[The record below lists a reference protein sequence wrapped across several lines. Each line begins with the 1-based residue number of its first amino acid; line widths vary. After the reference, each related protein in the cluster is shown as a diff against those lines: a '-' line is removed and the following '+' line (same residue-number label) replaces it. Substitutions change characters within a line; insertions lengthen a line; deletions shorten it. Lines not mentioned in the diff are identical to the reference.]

1 MSIIFQINYLEKKL
15 KKLYLFFN
23 DKCTILY
30 NNLNLTFYNIN
41 KNQKKLNIA
50 IYTLRIKD
58 GGRARITALLI
69 NYLNELN
76 IFNLFLF
83 TNYLIEENE
92 YDIPNNIPR
101 FTIKNNLIKLINKN
115 KIDILIYELDNIE
128 EIINLNNLMNIKV
141 IFYQHSSS
149 FNWIYDNYTIFKSMY
164 KAFHYSKYIISV
176 VPFDSDYLFNKWGI
190 NTILM
195 TNFMTFDFNHV
206 YISNLSA
213 QNILLIGRGDAKLK
227 RFHIGIEAMEYIVKE
242 IQNCELNIIS
252 SLKRVDKIKGLV
264 NNLDL
269 NKNIKFNGY
278 SSLVEIYFRNASLNL
293 VPSISESFSLVLS
306 ETKIYGIPSILLG
319 LDYISLAKG
328 GIIIIYDDLPE
339 SLALESIK
347 IISNKEYRKN
357 LGKEARNSM
366 RQFNN
371 KLLIEKW
378 VKLILSVYKGEY
390 YYNKLREEYKILSQ
404 NNAINLLNNQ
414 LKLLKLRNKSFRNI
428 TAKEFENFTY
438 MYNYHF

>member
-176 VPFDSDYLFNKWGI
+176 VPFDSDYLLI
-190 NTILM
+190 NGE
-195 TNFMTFDFNHV
+195 
-206 YISNLSA
+206 
-213 QNILLIGRGDAKLK
+213 LIP
-227 RFHIGIEAMEYIVKE
+227 F
-242 IQNCELNIIS
+242 
-252 SLKRVDKIKGLV
+252 
-264 NNLDL
+264 
-269 NKNIKFNGY
+269 
-278 SSLVEIYFRNASLNL
+278 
-293 VPSISESFSLVLS
+293 
-306 ETKIYGIPSILLG
+306 
-319 LDYISLAKG
+319 
-328 GIIIIYDDLPE
+328 
-339 SLALESIK
+339 
-347 IISNKEYRKN
+347 
-357 LGKEARNSM
+357 
-366 RQFNN
+366 
-371 KLLIEKW
+371 
-378 VKLILSVYKGEY
+378 
-390 YYNKLREEYKILSQ
+390 
-404 NNAINLLNNQ
+404 
-414 LKLLKLRNKSFRNI
+414 
-428 TAKEFENFTY
+428 
-438 MYNYHF
+438 